1 MMEGLLAWELGDL
14 VLVPGLLL
22 PALRMALGLSIHHL
36 SNGYGNVFS
45 LKVGKCT
52 KVPGRGCGIGC
63 TLPTLLG
70 YSLQPHTFGVRGEWC
85 RDPSRCP
92 PQLFSC
98 PRRKRTFRWRLPWEV
113 RVRDSSLFLELSL
126 QEVALGRLHPCT
138 EQEAWNIQVSDLFL
152 PTPFR

>member
-1 MMEGLLAWELGDL
+1 MEGLLAWELGDL

-70 YSLQPHTFGVRGEWC
+70 YTL
-85 RDPSRCP
+85 
-92 PQLFSC
+92 
-98 PRRKRTFRWRLPWEV
+98 
-113 RVRDSSLFLELSL
+113 SS
-126 QEVALGRLHPCT
+126 
-138 EQEAWNIQVSDLFL
+138 
-152 PTPFR
+152 PTPLESEGSGAGILQGALPSCSLALAERGHSGGGCPGK